1 MPEDQKYQVD
11 VDVEPRYVP
20 EQSDPE
26 NERFVFAYTVTLRN
40 TGAVAAQLQTRHWI
54 VTDGN
59 DENQEVHGEGVV
71 GEKPHLEPGEEYTYT
86 SWTWLE
92 TPVGTMEGSYDLV
105 ADDGTVFAAP
115 IPRFTLAGP
124 RTLH

>member
-1 MPEDQKYQVD
+1 MPEDQKYRVD
-11 VDVEPRYVP
+11 VQVEPRYVP

-26 NERFVFAYTVTLRN
+26 NERYVFAYTVTLQN
-40 TGAVAAQLQTRHWI
+40 TGAAAAQLQTRHWI

-59 DENQEVHGEGVV
+59 NENQEVHGEGVV
-71 GEKPHLEPGEEYTYT
+71 GEKPRLEPGEEYTYT

-105 ADDGTVFAAP
+105 ADDGTVFSAP